1 MYHSPVLWQEG
12 MFLRP
17 HHFQANDRYW
27 LELLAANIFLDHP
40 CSYGIARMLVD
51 AKALENNLLELVGLS
66 VRMKDGTVLENE
78 GTHVDSVDL
87 SLRLLNAPPGQNID
101 VFLAIP
107 RSVDDQANTSNLS
120 EAPLR
125 RYVAFQRD
133 VIDEVRGDNHQSV
146 SFRCLNY
153 RIMFSTEDCRCFDL
167 LPLLRLIPT
176 EQGGARYR
184 IDPHY
189 FPPMLQIAACQGMQ
203 DLLNDLCR
211 FVFDRAHKLAEIL
224 RRRDT
229 PWSNAIENKA
239 QNVWLLHSFN
249 QAAAELE
256 SIARAPSMHP
266 LLAYSALCKMLGHFS
281 VFGPEMVYEGS
292 APYDHDHLSEIF
304 HRVCDRI
311 RDLLN
316 SVQDIEVVQEFFEGC
331 DRGLRVELQPQLLV
345 DETEWYF
352 GVNPL
357 DFNREKV
364 CDFMDPKQGGL
375 AWLLASPT
383 VVESYFAAKRDGIRV
398 SRLRDMPR
406 ALVGR
411 GNWVFFRIR
420 TETDEWKQV
429 VSDGSLAIRIK
440 DKQIAN
446 STDLQEK
453 SRTLQANIAGGTYAM
468 EFAVFAVRKST

>member
-17 HHFQANDRYW
+17 HHFQANERYW
-27 LELLAANIFLDHP
+27 QELLAANIFLDHP
-40 CSYGIARMLVD
+40 CSYGIARMFVS
-51 AKALENNLLELVGLS
+51 AMALESNLLELVGLS

-87 SLRLLNAPPGQNID
+87 GLRLLDAPPAQSID

-107 RSVDDQANTSNLS
+107 RSVVDQANTSNS
-120 EAPLR
+120 SVDSPR
-125 RYVAFQRD
+125 RYVALQRD
-133 VIDEVRGDNHQSV
+133 VIDEVRGENQQSV

-153 RIMFSTEDCRCFDL
+153 RIMFSTEDCDGFDL

-176 EQGGARYR
+176 EQGKVRYR

-203 DLLNDLCR
+203 GLLSDLYR
-211 FVFDRAHKLAEIL
+211 FVFDRAQKLGEIL
-224 RRRDT
+224 RRRGA
-229 PWSNAIENKA
+229 PLSSAIENNT
-239 QNVWLLHSFN
+239 QNVWLLHSLN

-256 SIARAPSMHP
+256 SIARSPSMHP
-266 LLAYSALCKMLGHFS
+266 LFAYSALCKILGHLS
-281 VFGPEMVYEGS
+281 VFGPKMVYEGS

-311 RDLLN
+311 RDLMN
-316 SVQDIEVVQEFFEGC
+316 NIEDIEVVQEFFEGC
-331 DRGLRVELQPQLLV
+331 DHGLRVELQPQLLV
-345 DETEWYF
+345 DEAEWYF

-357 DFNREKV
+357 DFDREKV

-398 SRLRDMPR
+398 SRLRDIPR
-406 ALVGR
+406 PLAGR

-429 VSDGSLAIRIK
+429 VSDGNLAIRIK

-446 STDLQEK
+446 PTDLQEE

-468 EFAVFAVRKST
+468 EFAVFAVRKRT